1 MTTLQG
7 KKVLVTA
14 GPTHEPIDPVRFI
27 GNRSTGKMG
36 YEICECLK
44 QQGACVTLITGPTA
58 IPLPTGIDICKVQT
72 AQEMYEECMSCF
84 EHMDVAILAAAVA
97 DYTPKLVS
105 DIKIKKKE
113 GEFSLELVRT
123 KDIAKELGIIKKA
136 NQLLIGF
143 ALETN
148 DELQNAKA
156 KREKKNFDFIVL
168 NSLQNKGTCFGTDN
182 NQIVIIDKDKELY
195 FEEKSK
201 KQVAQ
206 DITSYIETLL

>member
-1 MTTLQG
+1 MTNVRG

-36 YEICECLK
+36 YEICTCLE
-44 QQGACVTLITGPTA
+44 QNGANVTLVTGPTT
-58 IPLPTGIDICKVQT
+58 IPLPTGVTIREVQT

-84 EHMDVAILAAAVA
+84 DNMDIIILAAAVA
-97 DYTPKLVS
+97 DYTPKVVS

-113 GEFSLELVRT
+113 GEFRLALVRT
-123 KDIAKELGIIKKA
+123 KDIAKELGLIKKA

-148 DELQNAKA
+148 DELQNAKS

-168 NSLQNKGTCFGTDN
+168 NSLQNKGTCFGTDR
-182 NQIVIIDKDKELY
+182 NQVVIIDKDKELY
-195 FEEKSK
+195 FEQKSK

-206 DITSYIETLL
+206 DIISHIETLL